1 LTNPPFEEPRV
12 NHWTE
17 FRVGEEVLSLIHN
30 TEAVKKLR
38 QSGEPG
44 LVLFLGAGVSVEAP
58 SSCPAWNQLLK
69 MVVSAV
75 EAMHPRTARL
85 REMLGGALSRIKPEM
100 FCQTLYENLLGDFFG
115 FLDVL
120 YLGLPNRNHIAIGKL
135 SRTTHIPLILTTNF
149 DVNIEVALRQAGVA
163 HELHVGRCPR
173 KTLADLR
180 KQSPT
185 FRPVPLIK
193 LHGSIAERSSI
204 VITMRQ
210 AGHSLQQDLAETI
223 RWALVSWPVL
233 IVGYSGNDDD
243 IFPEMLSVAREAREV
258 YWVLWDKNS
267 LTDNI
272 KTFEKECPNCTLV
285 GFGADSPPILVEL
298 ADDGGGAIKNQP
310 AGSVQNQA
318 EYLRRWASDTAEHC
332 WVNIFS
338 ELLIKTNCT
347 EDAARVISEETDAIR
362 QVNTDRWIAAR
373 SSANRG
379 LAMARLK
386 NYDGCVDSLFEA
398 ADIFMSLAH
407 HREVIECLC
416 HVVTETPLR
425 PEWHGNSIS
434 VWCAEM
440 SGRNYDPYQLGMYNL
455 VAGIGFSELKDD
467 RKMAFAERYF
477 FVGAGYARKCGD
489 SPLLIKCLE
498 HLSQFF
504 RSTNRPGEEE
514 QCVAEV
520 KRIKGLIGISQ
531 LKYNRSRRKHL
542 EEMRRCCQTGYASK
556 HFGRDCHCSSDNVG
570 LRLVSDVVRVRSGS
584 ESTHL
589 PYDLCCRCWHK
600 DLECEKGLRE
610 IQTHRPGLR

>member
-1 LTNPPFEEPRV
+1 
-12 NHWTE
+12 
-17 FRVGEEVLSLIHN
+17 
-30 TEAVKKLR
+30 
-38 QSGEPG
+38 
-44 LVLFLGAGVSVEAP
+44 
-58 SSCPAWNQLLK
+58 
-69 MVVSAV
+69 
-75 EAMHPRTARL
+75 
-85 REMLGGALSRIKPEM
+85 
-100 FCQTLYENLLGDFFG
+100 
-115 FLDVL
+115 
-120 YLGLPNRNHIAIGKL
+120 
-135 SRTTHIPLILTTNF
+135 
-149 DVNIEVALRQAGVA
+149 
-163 HELHVGRCPR
+163 
-173 KTLADLR
+173 
-180 KQSPT
+180 
-185 FRPVPLIK
+185 
-193 LHGSIAERSSI
+193 
-204 VITMRQ
+204 
-210 AGHSLQQDLAETI
+210 
-223 RWALVSWPVL
+223 
-233 IVGYSGNDDD
+233 
-243 IFPEMLSVAREAREV
+243 
-258 YWVLWDKNS
+258 
-267 LTDNI
+267 
-272 KTFEKECPNCTLV
+272 V

-531 LKYNRSRRKHL
+531 LNTIAPEGNILRKCDAAARRDTHRSIL
-542 EEMRRCCQTGYASK
+542 GETVIVLAITLALGSLAML
-556 HFGRDCHCSSDNVG
+556 F
-570 LRLVSDVVRVRSGS
+570 VSDPVQRVRTFLMIFVAGAGIKIWNVKKASVKYR
-584 ESTHL
+584 HI
-589 PYDLCCRCWHK
+589 DRV
-600 DLECEKGLRE
+600 
-610 IQTHRPGLR
+610 